1 MEKVT
6 CRRDDRLMHLI
17 LAMGML
23 WDTWLPMYQFA
34 KQKNTCCESRTF
46 IIATS
51 KPCELINSGSDH
63 STVHSSCTCEFE
75 NRLDMG
81 TKYYTCWYL

>member
-17 LAMGML
+17 LAMGRL

-34 KQKNTCCESRTF
+34 KQKSPVPSHGNPSLLRQ
-46 IIATS
+46 S
-51 KPCELINSGSDH
+51 YVHSGSDH
-63 STVHSSCTCEFE
+63 FVHSPSTCS
-75 NRLDMG
+75 LKTG
-81 TKYYTCWYL
+81 

>member
-23 WDTWLPMYQFA
+23 WDTWLPIYQFA
-34 KQKNTCCESRTF
+34 KQKIPVAS
-46 IIATS
+46 
-51 KPCELINSGSDH
+51 H
-63 STVHSSCTCEFE
+63 VHSSLLRQSHVNLSIPEAIIPLYILHVHASSKT
-75 NRLDMG
+75 G
-81 TKYYTCWYL
+81 